1 MLDPTTVD
9 DSTPPSDSTDQ
20 PSQESTDTVESL
32 KAKLAAEQKAK
43 LEAEEEAKRWK
54 NRVKEENPPKKKVE
68 SEEDYADWRIDNKDR
83 ISLVRDQYEKELIEL
98 QESGMKIT
106 NAAREKALKLAE
118 LTVGVKKADPSE
130 ALPSPS
136 VDRSGTR
143 EPIMTEYDNAFR
155 VKPETKKKYA
165 NLEKEWM

>member
-1 MLDPTTVD
+1 MLDPTTETEV
-9 DSTPPSDSTDQ
+9 SPPSDETVQ
-20 PSQESTDTVESL
+20 PSQESTETVESL
-32 KAKLAAEQKAK
+32 KVQLAAEQKAK
-43 LEAEEEAKRWK
+43 LEAEEDAKRWK
-54 NRVKEENPPKKKVE
+54 NRVKDENPPKKKTE
-68 SEEDYADWRIDNKDR
+68 TEEDYADWRIDNKDR
-83 ISLVRDQYEKELIEL
+83 ISLVKEHYERELSEL
-98 QESGMKIT
+98 QESGMKLS

-136 VDRSGTR
+136 VDRSGSR
-143 EPIMTEYDNAFR
+143 EPIMSEYDNAFK